1 MENLMNTEEEILE
14 KEDNAKQSVKDD
26 AKSILKF
33 ALWLILFVV
42 AFKLVFIQARIMS
55 GSMEPTLMT
64 GDRALFNRLAY
75 TFGEPE
81 RGDIILFK
89 SDEFGQNFTK
99 RIIGLPGDVVSFADG
114 HVYINSEYL
123 SEDYLEEGVASY
135 SDGVFEVPE
144 GSYFLLGDNRG
155 NSNDSRFWTDP
166 YIPKNKIYGRYLIT
180 IWHKR

>member
-1 MENLMNTEEEILE
+1 MSTEEEIRE
-14 KEDNAKQSVKDD
+14 KEENIDPKQAAKED

-33 ALWLILFVV
+33 TIWLILFVA

-89 SDEFGQNFTK
+89 SEEFGQNFTK
-99 RIIGLPGDVVSFADG
+99 RIIGLPGDVITFSDG
-114 HVYINSEYL
+114 EVYVNSECL
-123 SEDYLEEGVASY
+123 PEDYLE
-135 SDGVFEVPE
+135 DGVYSVSDKTFEVPE
-144 GSYFLLGDNRG
+144 GCYFLLGDNRG

>member
-1 MENLMNTEEEILE
+1 MKKEELEE
-14 KEDNAKQSVKDD
+14 KETEAMEAENSKKED

-75 TFGEPE
+75 TFGEPQ

-99 RIIGLPGDVVSFADG
+99 RIVGMPGDVISFVDG
-114 HVYINSEYL
+114 EVYVN
-123 SEDYLEEGVASY
+123 DVALEENYLQEDVQSF
-135 SDGVFEVPE
+135 SNDTFEVPE

-166 YIPKNKIYGRYLIT
+166 YIPKNKIYGRYLFT

>member
-1 MENLMNTEEEILE
+1 MSTEEEIRE
-14 KEDNAKQSVKDD
+14 KEENIDPKQAAKED

-33 ALWLILFVV
+33 AIWLILFVA

-89 SDEFGQNFTK
+89 SEEFGQNFTK
-99 RIIGLPGDVVSFADG
+99 RIIGLPGDVITFSDG
-114 HVYINSEYL
+114 EVYVNSECL
-123 SEDYLEEGVASY
+123 PEDYLE
-135 SDGVFEVPE
+135 DGVYSVSDKTFEVPE
-144 GSYFLLGDNRG
+144 GCYFLLGDNRG

>member
-1 MENLMNTEEEILE
+1 MNTEEEIKKTE
-14 KEDNAKQSVKDD
+14 EIADPKKEAKED

-33 ALWLILFVV
+33 ALWLVLFVV

-75 TFGEPE
+75 TFGEPQ

-99 RIIGLPGDVVSFADG
+99 RIVGMPGDVISFVDG
-114 HVYINSEYL
+114 YVYVNSEYL
-123 SEDYLEEGVASY
+123 SEDYLEDNVYTY
-135 SDGVFEVPE
+135 SDAVFEVPE

-166 YIPKNKIYGRYLIT
+166 YIPKNKIYGRYLFT